1 MPQFEDFLLLEGNKT
16 YFTCKSCSHKTEL
29 LFPQNTSILAC
40 KCGKVHCKED
50 YDGYY
55 YTGNPY
61 YSKGVLKMG
70 KIALLDTESW
80 EIVGIANKFNPKKSF
95 DRWVEYVMM
104 NRKTGE
110 FSFLNDSYGNYTWFF
125 ETEKFE
131 ELNLPE
137 KNPKSIH
144 LDGDT
149 YELFQQYSYRANS
162 ITGQFPYNPIMGREC
177 ICLDYICPPNAV
189 SIERNEKTNEINC
202 FKGRHFPRKEI
213 STIFND
219 ESILNQQ
226 HEGVGMAQPF
236 YGNFDVVGFTRIGL
250 AFIILLVILNF
261 GFISQL
267 YPEKNVASM
276 SFVSTNNN
284 RSEEEF
290 VSKPFILKDQTFPHY
305 LNVSS
310 STSLSNEWLEMAIT
324 LVNEKTGDE
333 RELGLVMEYYSGAGW
348 SEGSDFGEIGVSS
361 LPDGKYHLK
370 IKCYS
375 NAFGDKNVY
384 LEVEEHAPTNWN
396 FWLLGSISLALII
409 LTNIIR
415 SQFERMRSGEID
427 NLFGS
432 AE

>member
-1 MPQFEDFLLLEGNKT
+1 MPNFEDFLHLEGNKT
-16 YFTCKSCSHKTEL
+16 YFVCKSCSHKSEL
-29 LFPQNTSILAC
+29 IFPENISILAC

-61 YSKGVLKMG
+61 YSKGVLKIG
-70 KIALLDTESW
+70 QLASLDSNCW

-95 DRWVEYVMM
+95 DRWVEYVML
-104 NRKTGE
+104 NRKTNE

-125 ETEKFE
+125 ETEKFA

-137 KNPKSIH
+137 KKPKSIH

-149 YELFQQYSYRANS
+149 YELFQHYSYRANS
-162 ITGQFPYNPIMGREC
+162 ITGQFPYNPIMGRES
-177 ICLDYICPPNAV
+177 ICRDYICPPNAV
-189 SIERNEKTNEINC
+189 SIEHNEKTNEITC
-202 FKGRHFPRKEI
+202 FKGRHFSRTEI
-213 STIFND
+213 SEIVND
-219 ESILNQQ
+219 EAVLNQQ

-250 AFIILLVILNF
+250 AFIVLLVILNF
-261 GFISQL
+261 GLISQL
-267 YPEKNVASM
+267 YPEKNISSM
-276 SFVSTNNN
+276 SFVSTNKN

-348 SEGSDFGEIGVSS
+348 SEGSDFGEIGISS
-361 LPDGKYHLK
+361 LPDGRYHLK

-375 NAFGDKNVY
+375 NAFSDKNVY
-384 LEVEEHAPTNWN
+384 LEVEEYAPTNWN

-409 LTNIIR
+409 LANIIR

-427 NLFGS
+427 TLFGS
-432 AE
+432 A